1 MSDIASSPAVV
12 DPQSSA
18 KQERASWPA
27 VFSLAFGAF
36 GLVTA
41 ELLPVSILTPMATE
55 LDASNGEVGQ
65 AVTATAIIAAFAFGG
80 IPVSASIWNAR
91 AAPDLAE
98 SAGALLASS
107 FQVAIASGA
116 FIGGILI
123 DDIGPRGVIVYACTA
138 VVIGA
143 VMMLTLG
150 RAAERKRA
158 AMAMQRE
165 G

>member
-1 MSDIASSPAVV
+1 MSDVASTPAVV
-12 DPQSSA
+12 DPQCSA

-41 ELLPVSILTPMATE
+41 ELL
-55 LDASNGEVGQ
+55 
-65 AVTATAIIAAFAFGG
+65 
-80 IPVSASIWNAR
+80 
-91 AAPDLAE
+91 
-98 SAGALLASS
+98 
-107 FQVAIASGA
+107 
-116 FIGGILI
+116 
-123 DDIGPRGVIVYACTA
+123 IGPRGVIVYACTA

-158 AMAMQRE
+158 AMAMQGE